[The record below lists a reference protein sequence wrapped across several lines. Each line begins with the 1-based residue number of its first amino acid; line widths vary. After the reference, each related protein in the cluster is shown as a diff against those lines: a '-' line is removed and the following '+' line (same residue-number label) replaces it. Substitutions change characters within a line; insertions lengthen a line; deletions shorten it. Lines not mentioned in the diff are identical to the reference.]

1 MKRYPILK
9 KYSLNIPSVPVML
22 RCFIILS
29 WIRFFI
35 PTVLSAQQTS
45 LDSDS
50 LQQKAVKVFLD
61 FSHGYQDHVKREIPY
76 VNYVRDRKE
85 AQVHILLTTQRTG
98 SRGREYTITFLGQ
111 KKFSG
116 VNDTLKFVAKN
127 TDSVELI
134 RAGLVKLLKMGLMRY
149 ISRTPVADYIS
160 IKYNKKVNPTAVEDK
175 WNNWVFMIS
184 TDNDFNVEESK
195 NRIKVRGSLSAYR
208 ITPDWK
214 INISLSSRYYE
225 NNFKVNSHTITSISR
240 YQRFR
245 SLVVKSIDE
254 HWSVGGYASANS
266 SIYSNTKISM
276 SCSPA
281 IEYDLFPYSE
291 STRKEF
297 RFLYMLGYTNIYYNQ
312 ETIYNKVQENL
323 VNESLSAALE
333 IKEKWGSVS
342 ATLEGSHYFH
352 DFSKNSL
359 QLSWEFSWRVFEGIS
374 FYGDANIS
382 MIHDQL
388 SLPKKDVS
396 EEEILLQRTELATQ
410 YQYSFSIGLRYTFG
424 SIYSNV
430 VNPRFG
436 N

>member
-1 MKRYPILK
+1 M
-9 KYSLNIPSVPVML
+9 
-22 RCFIILS
+22 
-29 WIRFFI
+29 

-45 LDSDS
+45 RDSVP
-50 LQQKAVKVFLD
+50 LQQSAVKVFLD
-61 FSHGYQDHVKREIPY
+61 ISRRYQDHIKREIPY
-76 VNYVRDRKE
+76 INYVRDRKE
-85 AQVHILLTTQRTG
+85 AQVHILLTSQRTG

-111 KKFSG
+111 QNFNG

-134 RAGLVKLLKMGLMRY
+134 RAGLVKSLKMGLIRY
-149 ISRTPVADYIS
+149 ISRTPFAEYIS
-160 IKYNKKVNPTAVEDK
+160 IRYNKKVNPAAVEDK

-184 TDNDFNVEESK
+184 TDNDFDIEESK
-195 NRIKVRGSLSAYR
+195 NRIKIGGSLSAYR

-214 INISLSSRYYE
+214 ISLYLSSKYYE
-225 NNFKVNSHTITSISR
+225 NNFKVNNHTITSISR

-245 SLVVKSIDE
+245 SLLVKSINE

-266 SIYSNTKISM
+266 SLYSNTKISI
-276 SCSPA
+276 SCAPA
-281 IEYDLFPYSE
+281 LEYDLFPYSE

-297 RFLYMLGYTNIYYNQ
+297 RFLYRLGYTNIYYNQ
-312 ETIYNKVQENL
+312 ETIYNKVKESL
-323 VNESLSAALE
+323 FNESLSASLE

-342 ATLEGSHYFH
+342 ATLEGAHYFH

-374 FYGDANIS
+374 FYGDTNIS

-410 YQYSFSIGLRYTFG
+410 YQYSFSIGLRFTFG